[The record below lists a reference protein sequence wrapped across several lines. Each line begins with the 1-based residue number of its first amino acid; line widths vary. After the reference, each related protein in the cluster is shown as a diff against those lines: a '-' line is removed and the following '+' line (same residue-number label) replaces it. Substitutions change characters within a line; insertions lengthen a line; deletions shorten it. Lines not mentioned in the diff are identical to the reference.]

1 MSLTKEEILS
11 LRKEEMCST
20 MPTIDPVVL
29 EVLATYPSFD
39 MSEFN
44 ARLKKA
50 TIDKNKSHNDLIK
63 KAQEKLFAIIDR
75 KIASIDT
82 NDIKF
87 ASILQKLYGR
97 MINSMDL
104 NKCKN
109 PIVYSGILEDQLS
122 GDIDSDT
129 SYDSDDSEDFDYSD
143 LAKYTHSDS
152 LYLCLQDL
160 LHDESEWDGT
170 YKTDKTWYDV
180 DTKTDISYMKTM
192 KFLSSIGFKCWYVSI
207 GQWRKGYDYTI
218 YDVDLIKEADYI
230 EEDCAEEPDDC
241 CCGRYYV
248 SFNYNDYI

>member
-20 MPTIDPVVL
+20 IPTIAPVAL

-50 TIDKNKSHNDLIK
+50 TLEKNKSHNDLIE
-63 KAQEKLFAIIDR
+63 KAQEKLKDIIDR
-75 KIASIDT
+75 KIASVDT
-82 NDIKF
+82 NNIKF
-87 ASILQKLYGR
+87 INILKKLYGQ
-97 MINSMDL
+97 MINSVDL
-104 NKCKN
+104 NKFVN
-109 PIVYSGILEDQLS
+109 PILHGYILEDQLFS
-122 GDIDSDT
+122 G
-129 SYDSDDSEDFDYSD
+129 YDNDYGDFDCWD

-160 LHDESEWDGT
+160 LHDESEWNST

-192 KFLSSIGFKCWYVSI
+192 KFLSSIGFKCWYISI
-207 GQWRKGYDYTI
+207 TKWQKGYDYTI
-218 YDVDLIKEADYI
+218 YDVDLIKEADYV
-230 EEDCAEEPDDC
+230 EEDCAEGPDVYPC
-241 CCGRYYV
+241 RYYV
-248 SFNYNDYI
+248 SFNSTDYYH

>member
-11 LRKEEMCST
+11 LRKEELCST
-20 MPTIDPVVL
+20 MPTIAPVVL

-44 ARLKKA
+44 ARLKK
-50 TIDKNKSHNDLIK
+50 TTLDKNKSHNDLIE

-82 NDIKF
+82 NDVKF
-87 ASILQKLYGR
+87 VSILKKLYGR

-109 PIVYSGILEDQLS
+109 PIVYSGILKDQSS
-122 GDIDSDT
+122 GDISSET
-129 SYDSDDSEDFDYSD
+129 SYDYDDSEDFDYSD

-160 LHDESEWDGT
+160 LHDESEWNGT

-180 DTKTDISYMKTM
+180 DTTQDISYMKTM
-192 KFLSSIGFKCWYVSI
+192 KFLSSIGFKCWYISI
-207 GQWRKGYDYTI
+207 VPWQKGYDYRI
-218 YDVDLIKEADYI
+218 YDVKLIKEADYI
-230 EEDCAEEPDDC
+230 KECEEGTEDDPYPC
-241 CCGRYYV
+241 RYYV
-248 SFNYNDYI
+248 SFNSTDY